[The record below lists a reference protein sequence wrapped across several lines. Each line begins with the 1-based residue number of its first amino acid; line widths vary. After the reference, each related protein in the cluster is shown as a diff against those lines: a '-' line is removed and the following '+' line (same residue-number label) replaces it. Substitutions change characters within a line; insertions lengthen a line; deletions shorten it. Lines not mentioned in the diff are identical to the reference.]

1 MNNPD
6 FEKAVEEAKQ
16 KLTGMIDNY
25 LEELE
30 RKTGSL
36 DDFPTI
42 DQIEET
48 WGSLNSETS
57 RLYAE
62 ITEKAISHIN
72 ERKLIES
79 KKENTH
85 RKE

>member
-42 DQIEET
+42 DQIEKT
-48 WGSLNSETS
+48 WGNLNSETS
-57 RLYAE
+57 RIYAE

-72 ERKLIES
+72 ERRLIES

>member
-1 MNNPD
+1 MSNPE
-6 FEKAVEEAKQ
+6 FEKAIEEAKQ
-16 KLTGMIDNY
+16 KLTDMIDNY
-25 LEELE
+25 LEELK

-42 DQIEET
+42 DQIEEM
-48 WGSLNSETS
+48 WGNLNSEAS